1 MIEKYVELVSII
13 TLILRSRDMYVAVR
27 LVMLTD
33 ALLAIWIIVE
43 NIVESKGEKLCV
55 KLVR

>member
-1 MIEKYVELVSII
+1 MF
-13 TLILRSRDMYVAVR
+13 
-27 LVMLTD
+27 TD

-55 KLVR
+55 KLER

>member
-13 TLILRSRDMYVAVR
+13 TLILRRVSMYVAVR
-27 LVMLTD
+27 LVIVTD
-33 ALLAIWIIVE
+33 AILAIWIIVE